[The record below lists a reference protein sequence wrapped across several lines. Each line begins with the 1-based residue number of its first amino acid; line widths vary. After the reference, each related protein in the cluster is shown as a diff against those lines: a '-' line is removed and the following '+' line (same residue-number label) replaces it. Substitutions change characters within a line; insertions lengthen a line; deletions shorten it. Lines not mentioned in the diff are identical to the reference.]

1 MTQKSLITDMK
12 YLVRI
17 KMYVDRISAY
27 NYYSSPGHYLKNDQ
41 QCPKVE
47 YYTIHSQYLW
57 FIAYNQLYYILYNRI
72 HW

>member
-27 NYYSSPGHYLKNDQ
+27 NYYSSPGI
-41 QCPKVE
+41 
-47 YYTIHSQYLW
+47 T
-57 FIAYNQLYYILYNRI
+57 
-72 HW
+72 